1 MRTNYCITKRNLL
14 IAVLSAFIIFSMIS
28 CKKYLDAK
36 PDKSLVI
43 PSTLNDLQAILDN
56 SSRMNEGPSYGIA
69 SSDNY
74 YLNDADYN
82 TLTDEVKKAYT
93 WSNFSYNYPNDW
105 ATIYNVIYP
114 ANIAL
119 EGIEKITPTAET
131 QLSWNT
137 IKGSALL
144 YRALSLL
151 QGTFIFCNAYDPSTA
166 NTDMGMVLRLTSDF
180 NAPSQR
186 STLQETFDRIIKDL
200 KEAASLL
207 PNTPIH
213 VIRPSKAAAFGIL
226 ARTYLS
232 MREYDSCKKYT
243 NLCLQIKSDLFDFN
257 TISNS
262 GFILP
267 QFNKEVIMATLIT
280 QPVYYCI
287 SQSFTNIDSN
297 LYNSYADNDLRKSVF
312 FESTS
317 TGYHFIGSYSGSP
330 YQIFTG
336 LATDEVYLMRAECNA
351 RLGNVDSALS
361 DLNKLMRTKWSESL
375 FIPFTANSSE
385 EALQLVLH
393 ERRKELEFRGLR
405 WMDIKRLNKEGA
417 GITLLRNVDG
427 QVYTLPP
434 DDKRYAL
441 PLPLDIVNSTGVKQ
455 NPQ

>member
-1 MRTNYCITKRNLL
+1 MKTKYCIRTRNLL
-14 IAVLSAFIIFSMIS
+14 VLALSAFILFCTPS

-36 PDKSLVI
+36 PDKSLVV

-56 SSRMNEGPSYGIA
+56 SSTMNEGPSYGIA

-74 YLNDADYN
+74 FLADDDYS
-82 TLTDEVKKAYT
+82 TLTDDVKNAYT
-93 WSNFSYNYPNDW
+93 WSNYSYNYPNDW

-131 QLSWNT
+131 QLSWNN

-144 YRALSLL
+144 FRALSLL
-151 QGTFIFCNAYDPSTA
+151 QGTFIFCNTYDPSTA

-186 STLQETFDRIIKDL
+186 STLQETYDRIIMDL
-200 KEAASLL
+200 KEAAPLL

-213 VIRPSKAAAFGIL
+213 VIRPSKAAAYGIL
-226 ARTYLS
+226 ARAYLS
-232 MREYDSCKKYT
+232 MRKYDSCKKYA

-262 GFILP
+262 GFIFP

-297 LYNSYADNDLRKSVF
+297 LYHSYSDSDLRKAAY
-312 FESTS
+312 FESTP
-317 TGYHFIGSYSGSP
+317 TGYHFVGSYSGSP
-330 YQIFTG
+330 YQMFTG

-351 RLGNVDSALS
+351 RMGNVDSALT
-361 DLNKLMRTKWSESL
+361 DLNKLMSTKWSDSL
-375 FIPFTANSSE
+375 FIPFSANSSE
-385 EALQLVLH
+385 EALQLILH
-393 ERRKELEFRGLR
+393 ERRKELVFRGLR
-405 WMDIKRLNKEGA
+405 WMDVKRLNKEGA

-427 QVYTLPP
+427 KLYTLPP
-434 DDKRYAL
+434 NDKRYAL
-441 PLPLDIVNSTGVKQ
+441 PLPMDIVNSTGVKQ